1 MRYRVKL
8 DLPFEK
14 EEYAKA
20 LVALAE
26 KLFGGAPTINKDKP
40 NEEAGWIDYHVCLHD
55 EGGQCKPPSF
65 ELNSTIDLK

>member
-8 DLPFEK
+8 DLAFE
-14 EEYAKA
+14 EEADAKT

-40 NEEAGWIDYHVCLHD
+40 NEEAGYIDYHICLHD
-55 EGGQCKPPSF
+55 ESKSCLPTAF